1 MKELLLVIHNR
12 DEVRKTVEMI
22 ENKNFTFKHAV
33 KKVTLLD
40 FLNSYDARWIPRIF
54 IIFLNDDETKKLTID
69 RGDDNLKAWRD
80 KGIKE
85 ITYEE
90 FLYEI

>member
-1 MKELLLVIHNR
+1 MKEFLLVIHEK

-40 FLNSYDARWIPRIF
+40 FLNSYDARWTPRIF
-54 IIFLNDDETKKLTID
+54 IIYLNDNETKELIID
-69 RGDDNLKAWRD
+69 RGDDNLKEWRD

-85 ITYEE
+85 ITFEE
-90 FLYEI
+90 FCDI